1 MCRAVHGAVTHY
13 VMHPNIALQVQA
25 LDFSEMHPE
34 LMATAYSDDQSDV
47 LAPAGVVHLWNTRF
61 KNRTPE

>member
-1 MCRAVHGAVTHY
+1 MAQCINPSKA
-13 VMHPNIALQVQA
+13 ILKSSFKVQA

-34 LMATAYSDDQSDV
+34 LMATAYSDDPSDV
-47 LAPAGVVHLWNTRF
+47 LAPAGIVHLWNTRF